1 MTRLNKIA
9 IAVLA
14 SLTSMQGICA
24 STSYRLA
31 DSEDN
36 QVCNAVL
43 ESLKQDQIT
52 AKTDHDICELMNGPT
67 SQIFHGKEFASIK
80 WSGEQ
85 ASTQAEREAV
95 ARQIHESRIDPAQAK
110 LFAKNEA
117 GYFADIQSA
126 ISSSDVVI
134 ERAELKFGAK
144 SVYAVQMRRNQCR
157 ANYKGYDGVPN
168 WGFFS
173 DKATTQGLPSSP
185 DTPPGSLFYFN
196 GRLLTFV
203 IIPDS
208 WEPTS
213 NVSTKKTELAAN
225 VWSMD
230 SHISTNGGVTFT
242 TQLVCNFSIH
252 K

>member
-24 STSYRLA
+24 STSYRLT

-67 SQIFHGKEFASIK
+67 SQIFHGKEFVNVK
-80 WSGEQ
+80 WSTRQ
-85 ASTQAEREAV
+85 VDSQAEKEAI
-95 ARQIHESRIDPAQAK
+95 AKQILDGRIDPSRANF
-110 LFAKNEA
+110 FAKSEA
-117 GYFADIQSA
+117 RFLTDTYNALSN
-126 ISSSDVVI
+126 SDVVV
-134 ERAELKFGAK
+134 ERAEFKFGDKTVNAL
-144 SVYAVQMRRNQCR
+144 QIRRTRCG
-157 ANYKGYDGVPN
+157 ANYQGYDGIPN
-168 WGFFS
+168 WGLFA
-173 DKATTQGLPSSP
+173 DKANTQGLPSNP
-185 DTPPGSLFYFN
+185 NTPPGNLFYFN
-196 GRLLTFV
+196 GRLLTFA

-208 WEPTS
+208 WMPTS

-230 SHISTNGGVTFT
+230 SHISTDGGVTFT